1 MTTSYERLREE
12 CNKRLPERLELKFGC
27 EVETYIYPTY
37 PVYLTVINEQYKSGV
52 LVCVNCDDDLS
63 FISKHNVTIL
73 GTPLTI
79 TDVLRVLAATRAKAT
94 SFYIED
100 DGNLW
105 QCTAP
110 LGDNLLCKF
119 TLSLPLSAPENEA
132 ACEAV
137 LAMLTTNP

>member
-12 CNKRLPERLELKFGC
+12 CNKRLPERYADER
-27 EVETYIYPTY
+27 
-37 PVYLTVINEQYKSGV
+37 
-52 LVCVNCDDDLS
+52 
-63 FISKHNVTIL
+63 IS
-73 GTPLTI
+73 I

-105 QCTAP
+105 QCAAP
-110 LGDNLLCKF
+110 LVDNLLCKF

-137 LAMLTTNP
+137 LSIITETV

>member
-12 CNKRLPERLELKFGC
+12 CNKRLPVELGPNTFCAKC
-27 EVETYIYPTY
+27 DEEWCRCSLNHT
-37 PVYLTVINEQYKSGV
+37 EQ
-52 LVCVNCDDDLS
+52 
-63 FISKHNVTIL
+63 
-73 GTPLTI
+73 LTI
-79 TDVLRVLAATRAKAT
+79 TDVLRVLAATRPKAT

-110 LGDNLLCKF
+110 LGDNLLCTF
-119 TLSLPLSAPENEA
+119 NLSLSLSAPENEA

-137 LAMLTTNP
+137 LSIITETV